1 MAAPD
6 TTPEKI
12 SVSRIVDNSELNSF
26 HWGLIVLSS
35 LCLIM
40 DGYDVQAMGYVAPV
54 LIREWGVPNSAL
66 GPVFSAA
73 LVGVLFGS
81 LGCSMLADRF
91 GRRPLLIA
99 GSLYF
104 AVLTLL
110 TAQVQTINQMLA
122 IRFMAGLGLGGMM
135 PNAMALV
142 GEYSPKKSR
151 VLIMMIV
158 STGFTAGAAIGGF
171 LAAWVIPAFGWRA
184 VFYFGGVIPLVIGAL
199 MIKFLPESLQ
209 YLVLRNK
216 PTAQIRTW
224 LQRLDPSLSVSGA
237 ADFTVDEQAR
247 AGVPAAHL
255 FTEGRGMTT
264 VLLWIVNFMNLLNLY
279 FLSSWIPTVVRDAGY
294 TTRIAVLAGATV
306 QLGGTVGPFVTGWC
320 INRFGFVPTLSV
332 SFFFASIAI
341 ASIGQPGLS
350 MFMLFA
356 AIFFAGWC
364 VVGGQPGIN
373 SLAAIYYPT
382 YLRSTGIGWG
392 LGIGR
397 IGAIVGPFVGGQLM
411 GLHWTNRELFY
422 AAAIPALVSAFVTF
436 SLRFFMKL
444 PEPEPAVLRQQM
456 VAH

>member
-1 MAAPD
+1 LGAALP
-6 TTPEKI
+6 TPEKI
-12 SVSRIVDNSELNSF
+12 NVSKIVDDSELSPF

-40 DGYDVQAMGYVAPV
+40 DGFDVQAMGYVAPV
-54 LIREWGVPNSAL
+54 LIREWHVPNSAL

-91 GRRPLLIA
+91 GRRPMLIA

-104 AVLTLL
+104 AVATLL
-110 TAQVQTINQMLA
+110 TAQAQTINQMLA
-122 IRFMAGLGLGGMM
+122 IRFIAGLGLGGMM

-151 VLIMMIV
+151 VLIMMII

-171 LAAWVIPAFGWRA
+171 LAAWLIPEFGWRA
-184 VFYFGGVIPLVIGAL
+184 VFYFGGVIPLVIGGL
-199 MIKFLPESLQ
+199 MLKYLPESLQ
-209 YLVLRNK
+209 YLVLRGK
-216 PTAQIRTW
+216 SKETIRRW
-224 LQRLDPSLSVSGA
+224 MARIYPASVPAESA
-237 ADFTVDEQAR
+237 EYTVDEQAR

-255 FTEGRGMTT
+255 FREGRAMTT
-264 VLLWIVNFMNLLNLY
+264 VLLWVVNFMNLLNLY

-294 TTRIAVLAGATV
+294 TTRTAVLAGAMV
-306 QLGGTVGPFVTGWC
+306 QLGGTVGPFVTTWF
-320 INRFGFVPTLSV
+320 INRFGFVPTLTV
-332 SFFFASIAI
+332 SFFCASLSIA
-341 ASIGQPGLS
+341 AIGQPGLS
-350 MFMLFA
+350 MLMLFA

-373 SLAAIYYPT
+373 SLAAMFYPT

-411 GLHWTNRELFY
+411 GLHWANRELFY
-422 AAAIPALVSAFVTF
+422 AAAIPAFISALVTY

-444 PEPEPAVLRQQM
+444 PEPEPSVLRQQAA
-456 VAH
+456 VH